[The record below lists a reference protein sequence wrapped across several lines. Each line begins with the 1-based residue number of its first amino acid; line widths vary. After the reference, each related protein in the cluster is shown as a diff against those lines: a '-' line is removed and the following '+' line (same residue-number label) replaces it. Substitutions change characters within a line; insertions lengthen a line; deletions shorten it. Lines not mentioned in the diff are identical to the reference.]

1 MPPSPPTL
9 AHLQYYD
16 DAAGILRMVILSA
29 IQPHRLLAA
38 PPQPLPTYSCGEVGS
53 DQEGSQH
60 SMHYNMSLDD
70 MRSQVGAEEE
80 RWVRGRREGEGE
92 SSGPGAANQPGWD
105 ALLDRT
111 LAAANHWSNV
121 LTP

>member
-1 MPPSPPTL
+1 
-9 AHLQYYD
+9 
-16 DAAGILRMVILSA
+16 MVILSA